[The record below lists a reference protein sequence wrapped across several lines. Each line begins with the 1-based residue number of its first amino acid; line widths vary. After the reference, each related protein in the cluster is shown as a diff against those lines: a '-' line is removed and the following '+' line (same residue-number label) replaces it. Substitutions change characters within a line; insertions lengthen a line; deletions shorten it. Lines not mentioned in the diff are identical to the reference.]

1 MAWTRVS
8 FSASGYGN
16 DTRSFKT
23 RDAAVESIKRDAAE
37 IAVNTVIDYKMLEG
51 SSIKVIFNV
60 FEDEDI
66 EIYRK
71 LLT

>member
-1 MAWTRVS
+1 MARTRVS

-37 IAVNTVIDYKMLEG
+37 IAAAHGGEAVDYGNGEWAVNSASGE
-51 SSIKVIFNV
+51 
-60 FEDEDI
+60 
-66 EIYRK
+66 EIARWEI
-71 LLT
+71 L